1 MCYLEYRSSRKYTS
15 RYQDEST
22 ILNYDLTVGL
32 QSQTISYFF
41 LIIQSLTVVDVRISR
56 YTTQIN

>member
-1 MCYLEYRSSRKYTS
+1 MCYLKYRSSRKY

-41 LIIQSLTVVDVRISR
+41 SIIQSLTVVDVRISR
-56 YTTQIN
+56 NTTQIN